1 MINDSTND
9 GMIKYKILKII
20 YINYIFVSILNKLF
34 VYLNYL
40 KLSWLWSYVGL
51 NLKNIKYNVPYDAV
65 RNTTFIKLL
74 YTDTKLVN
82 KSRYRVV

>member
-1 MINDSTND
+1 MRKFKLN
-9 GMIKYKILKII
+9 
-20 YINYIFVSILNKLF
+20 IFK
-34 VYLNYL
+34 YL

-51 NLKNIKYNVPYDAV
+51 NLKNIKYNVPYDAD

-82 KSRYRVV
+82 KSRYLVV

>member
-1 MINDSTND
+1 MHIEFS
-9 GMIKYKILKII
+9 
-20 YINYIFVSILNKLF
+20 YI
-34 VYLNYL
+34 NYL